1 MDDTTFPAPTPLAS
15 GSEPSPDRPNH
26 PSFPSSLTCIYQSLA
41 SKHPHA
47 FYRLCLAVLCER
59 WAAFMLISTAALML
73 CERYRL
79 PPAVS
84 LRWLGIASAANY
96 VGSLPGG
103 YLLDRTTNA
112 RRGLGISSLI
122 LLLGYTTLSL
132 PYRPALYVA
141 FALLFVGHSLYKP
154 STQRIL
160 AALYATGDARLEGAQ
175 VLLHITANIG
185 AAGGSLLAGMLVPH
199 AGWGVPYASA
209 ALIMSVAGVLLW
221 PSQTNHGCS
230 KSSTLD
236 APVRTQVEAP
246 TSTPNSSQI
255 IAGLTLAM
263 FLFTLCTAQAE
274 GALLLWSKD
283 RIDRI
288 VLGFEVP
295 IAWFLAFPAILVLLL
310 APMQLA
316 LLPRLKRSI
325 GTSRL
330 VALGLV
336 AAALCFA
343 VLVPTTLWTHRVSLV
358 WLAASLSFFVLAEL
372 LVAPLGLALL
382 LRSTPPHFI
391 GVVTGLWYGSG
402 AIGYVVGGEIGTL
415 WSRWPTQ
422 RVLILLTALPIVG
435 AVVLATLTRQPSVS
449 PTEP

>member
-1 MDDTTFPAPTPLAS
+1 MCIRD
-15 GSEPSPDRPNH
+15 
-26 PSFPSSLTCIYQSLA
+26 SLFI
-41 SKHPHA
+41 
-47 FYRLCLAVLCER
+47 
-59 WAAFMLISTAALML
+59 
-73 CERYRL
+73 
-79 PPAVS
+79 
-84 LRWLGIASAANY
+84 
-96 VGSLPGG
+96 
-103 YLLDRTTNA
+103 
-112 RRGLGISSLI
+112 
-122 LLLGYTTLSL
+122 
-132 PYRPALYVA
+132 
-141 FALLFVGHSLYKP
+141 GHSLYKP

-160 AALYATGDARLEGAQ
+160 ATLYATGDGRLEGAQ

-185 AAGGSLLAGMLVPH
+185 AAGGSLLAGVLVHH
-199 AGWGVPYASA
+199 AGWSVTYASA
-209 ALIMSVAGVLLW
+209 ALIMSVSGVLLW
-221 PSQTNHGCS
+221 PSQADRSHS

-236 APVRTQVEAP
+236 APSQSQVAASA
-246 TSTPNSSQI
+246 STPNGSQI

-343 VLVPTTLWTHRVSLV
+343 VLLPTTLCECKRRPLWFYLP
-358 WLAASLSFFVLAEL
+358 SLS
-372 LVAPLGLALL
+372 
-382 LRSTPPHFI
+382 T
-391 GVVTGLWYGSG
+391 
-402 AIGYVVGGEIGTL
+402 
-415 WSRWPTQ
+415 SRWQ
-422 RVLILLTALPIVG
+422 ALY
-435 AVVLATLTRQPSVS
+435 
-449 PTEP
+449 

>member
-1 MDDTTFPAPTPLAS
+1 MSA
-15 GSEPSPDRPNH
+15 SPDPASNRESRPG
-26 PSFPSSLTCIYQSLA
+26 YQSRLVSLYQTLA
-41 SKHPHA
+41 AEHPRG
-47 FYRLCLAVLCER
+47 FYQVCLAVLCER
-59 WAAFMLISTAALML
+59 WAAFMLISTAAIML

-79 PPAVS
+79 PQADA
-84 LRWLGIASAANY
+84 LYWLGIASAANY
-96 VGSLPGG
+96 VGALPGG
-103 YLLDRTTNA
+103 YLLDHTTVP

-185 AAGGSLLAGMLVPH
+185 AAGGSLLAGMLVHH
-199 AGWGVPYASA
+199 AGWGVTYASA
-209 ALIMSVAGVLLW
+209 ALIMSVAGTLVW
-221 PSQTNHGCS
+221 PSQTNRGCS
-230 KSSTLD
+230 KSSTVD
-236 APVRTQVEAP
+236 APVRTQVAAP

-263 FLFTLCTAQAE
+263 LLFTLCTAQAE

-283 RIDRI
+283 RIDRV

-295 IAWFLAFPAILVLLL
+295 IAWFMAFPAILVLLL

-316 LLPRLKRSI
+316 LLPRLNRRI

-330 VALGLV
+330 VAMGLG

-343 VLVPTTLWTHRVSLV
+343 VLLPTTLWTHRVSLA

-382 LRSTPPHFI
+382 LRITSPRFV
-391 GVVTGLWYGSG
+391 GVVTGLWYGAG
-402 AIGYVVGGEIGTL
+402 ALGYFVGGEIGRL

-422 RVLILLTALPIVG
+422 RVLILLTALPTVG
-435 AVVLATLTRQPSVS
+435 AVILATLKRQSNEN